1 MARECDD
8 RRYSTSRALL
18 RVHQTLVQSLPIH
31 SAFVYGFPSAGYSC
45 DRVND
50 IGWRYRQLE
59 PVADID
65 AEFLGDRRGQSDL
78 NNRTLARS
86 RA

>member
-1 MARECDD
+1 MARECDG
-8 RRYSTSRALL
+8 RRCSTSCALL
-18 RVHQTLVQSLPIH
+18 RVHQTLVQPLPIH
-31 SAFVYGFPSAGYSC
+31 SALIYGFPSTGYSC
-45 DRVND
+45 DRVKD

-59 PVADID
+59 TVADID

-78 NNRTLARS
+78 NTRTLARS